1 MARTVPGPG
10 GPALRRTTI
19 DAAIASAENAR
30 ADESLLRR
38 GGPAGRV
45 AVLSDR
51 AVSVGI
57 GVPAIV
63 PYLAR
68 ARADGWA
75 IVRRS
80 SGGTA
85 VAHGPGDLTWT
96 IVLPRSDVRVGNDYA
111 RKYDRLGRAVV
122 RFLSSQGVTARW
134 APPPAV
140 SDGYCLLGHRGS
152 ALWVEGRV
160 LGGAAQ
166 HVSGRALL
174 HHGVLPRSIDRKA
187 LGRLFDLPERGAL
200 DRLTSLAEAGIGERS
215 EVLAAS
221 LAATLDEELAGT

>member
-10 GPALRRTTI
+10 GPTPRTTSI
-19 DAAIASAENAR
+19 DAAIDCAANAR

-45 AVLSDR
+45 AVLADG
-51 AVSVGI
+51 ALSVGM
-57 GVPAIV
+57 GVPADA
-63 PYLAR
+63 PYLVR
-68 ARADGWA
+68 ARAEGWA

-96 IVLPRSDVRVGNDYA
+96 IVLPRTDARVGNDYA
-111 RKYDRLGRAVV
+111 RKYDRLGRAIV
-122 RFLSSQGVTARW
+122 RFLSSHGVTARW

-166 HVSGRALL
+166 HLSGQALL
-174 HHGVLPRSIDRKA
+174 HHGVLPRAIDRTA
-187 LGRLFDLPERGAL
+187 LGRLFELPDHGGL
-200 DRLTSLAEAGIGERS
+200 DRLTSLSEAGIRERS
-215 EVLAAS
+215 EALAVG
-221 LAATLDEELAGT
+221 LAVALDDELAGT